1 MYKLIAI
8 LVLASL
14 MLRYLQRGNHPAQL
28 GSISAISLAVIGIV
42 TPSIWNWSR
51 QYGTPGLLPSQYL
64 GPSDVSQFY
73 LIFWLI
79 SMGALL
85 SGMLFLLFSNRVYS
99 NQRMVSKTE
108 LKEVK
113 DSISIPIIGSLTVL
127 LLVFG
132 MGKSLLFN
140 DAYLDFSG
148 SQTLLRAANAILP
161 ASIVALGF
169 ACFDSK
175 YRKLN
180 ASFLVCIFLIQA
192 TRGSR
197 ISLIV
202 PLIIFSL
209 LIMRSKSIPR
219 IFTYLMAMIFS
230 FQLLVSLTFSARNTS
245 SGLTKFP
252 TLIADAFVSTS
263 QVESYVPSLGK
274 MMASLSSWAPTVI
287 ASIPESSSKVII
299 RNLNPLIGTGTDSM
313 AYSSDGIER
322 LFPYVWIPLSSLGQ
336 IYGAFGSLTLLI
348 VVFLISTVA
357 SLSLIPLRRSNSL
370 SVYSLLAV
378 ATYIFQFPLFFQYS
392 SRIWIRVLWLM
403 AFMSVL
409 HFSQLIRFRNKRIH
423 HYERE

>member
-14 MLRYLQRGNHPAQL
+14 LLRYLQRGNRPAQL

-197 ISLIV
+197 I
-202 PLIIFSL
+202 IFSL

-336 IYGAFGSLTLLI
+336 IYGAFGSLTLLL

-403 AFMSVL
+403 ALMSVL
-409 HFSQLIRFRNKRIH
+409 HFSHLIRFRNRRIH